1 MLLLSS
7 AASQNPDGRDQ
18 VLVDPYLAVGE
29 HMHPALGPRSR
40 APVVRVRQLLGHDDE
55 NLSSF
60 AVASAAIVAETIGPG
75 ELAGLDG
82 LRDHV
87 VGRWIRVV
95 GLAPAIEENLGPLR
109 ESKVHIVSDFGQ
121 HRHGPSRLVLEH
133 QNVAGLPNPA
143 FLRMKEPSFLG
154 LDVDVATVP
163 VILYDWRET
172 GIFDVNDGARR
183 CRPAEH
189 RRKQIM
195 PGHVTV
201 EMTVQNLFVTDLA
214 ALYVLFKEQSAQ
226 VPVLV
231 GLYLVYSDAFE
242 AETAVKELADTI
254 VLLFDEKDV
263 WPHFCAIYLHCIVYF
278 FIICNLTS
286 ISFRTH
292 GFGVYKVKP
301 G

>member
-87 VGRWIRVV
+87 VG
-95 GLAPAIEENLGPLR
+95 
-109 ESKVHIVSDFGQ
+109 
-121 HRHGPSRLVLEH
+121 
-133 QNVAGLPNPA
+133 
-143 FLRMKEPSFLG
+143 
-154 LDVDVATVP
+154 
-163 VILYDWRET
+163 
-172 GIFDVNDGARR
+172 
-183 CRPAEH
+183 
-189 RRKQIM
+189 
-195 PGHVTV
+195 HVTV

-231 GLYLVYSDAFE
+231 DLYLVYSDAFE

-286 ISFRTH
+286 ILIQLKFLII
-292 GFGVYKVKP
+292 K
-301 G
+301 

>member
-121 HRHGPSRLVLEH
+121 HRHGPSGLVFDH
-133 QNVAGLPNPA
+133 HDVGLIPNPA
-143 FLRMKEPSFLG
+143 FLRMKEPPVIRLHVNAALQPIILDDRREIDIG
-154 LDVDVATVP
+154 DVD
-163 VILYDWRET
+163 
-172 GIFDVNDGARR
+172 N
-183 CRPAEH
+183 
-189 RRKQIM
+189 
-195 PGHVTV
+195 
-201 EMTVQNLFVTDLA
+201 
-214 ALYVLFKEQSAQ
+214 
-226 VPVLV
+226 
-231 GLYLVYSDAFE
+231 
-242 AETAVKELADTI
+242 
-254 VLLFDEKDV
+254 
-263 WPHFCAIYLHCIVYF
+263 
-278 FIICNLTS
+278 
-286 ISFRTH
+286 
-292 GFGVYKVKP
+292 
-301 G
+301 